1 MNTNRFT
8 RFTLV
13 LTIVALIVGVSACD
27 QVQQVLFPQ
36 PPDEPHPPE
45 PSPMIPI
52 GVAVALTGQYAV
64 PLGLPML
71 DGFELAREEINNSG
85 VLGDAKLTFIVED
98 TQSTS
103 AVEAVNKLIDEDGV
117 SMMTG
122 FAISTQLAQVI
133 PIVQEKG
140 VVLFSSASSAPG
152 LSALGD
158 FIFRAGLTS
167 AVLNPAVVKTTH
179 DQFGYQKAGT
189 IYQDGDTYSTLS
201 DEVFRAALVETGVEV
216 VAVEH
221 YQDGDTDFTAQL
233 TRIMAG
239 EPEALF
245 ISGIS
250 DELPPI
256 MIQARQ
262 LMPDVHFIV
271 PELTNHEVEVAGA
284 AAEGTATSI
293 GWLAAID
300 TPMNQAFVQKYTE
313 AYGVEPNTWA
323 AQSYATLHILAAAIA
338 QAGSTEAA
346 AVKETLAAVDI
357 ETVLGQFSFNADGDA
372 VYDPQ
377 ILIVKDGV
385 LQPFE

>member
-1 MNTNRFT
+1 MNISRFIGCM
-8 RFTLV
+8 FV
-13 LTIVALIVGVSACD
+13 LALIAMVVGLSASD
-27 QVQQVLFPQ
+27 EVQKLLTS
-36 PPDEPHPPE
+36 EPE
-45 PSPMIPI
+45 PPTMDDERQEISI
-52 GVAVALTGQYAV
+52 GLVVALTGQYAE
-64 PLGLPML
+64 PLGLPMR
-71 DGFELAREEINNSG
+71 DGFEFARDEINSSG

-98 TQSTS
+98 DQSIS

-117 SMMTG
+117 SMLTG

-140 VVLFSSASSAPG
+140 VLLFSSTSSAPG

-158 FIFRAGLTS
+158 LIFRAGLTS
-167 AVLNPAVVKTTH
+167 AVLNPAVVKATH
-179 DQFGYQKAGT
+179 ARFGYQKAGM
-189 IYQDGDTYSTLS
+189 IYQAGDTYSTRS
-201 DEVFRAALVETGVEV
+201 DEVFRAALVEVGVEV
-216 VAVEH
+216 VAIEH

-239 EPEALF
+239 EPEAIF

-271 PELTNHEVEVAGA
+271 PELTNHEVEIAGA

-293 GWLAAID
+293 GWRAAID
-300 TPMNQAFVQKYTE
+300 TPMNRAFVQKYTE
-313 AYGVEPNTWA
+313 RYGTEPNTWA

-338 QAGSTEAA
+338 EVGSTEAV
-346 AVKETLAAVDI
+346 AVKETLAVVDM
-357 ETVLGQFSFNADGDA
+357 ESVLGQFSFNADGDA

-377 ILIVKDGV
+377 ILIVKDGM